1 VPDAVSRY
9 LLFLAETVTMLVALA
24 ALLVFV
30 AGLARRGRSRSR
42 LKVENLNDRF
52 EDLDLAMSAAL
63 QPGRAAK
70 HRRREARARRKA
82 RQREAAPSQRP
93 RVFVV
98 DFAGDPRAS
107 GVDALREELTA
118 ILSIATATAA
128 QPDEVL
134 VRLKNPGGFVHDQG
148 LAASQLLRVRTR
160 GIRLVVAVDTVAASG
175 GYLMAAV
182 ADRIVAA
189 PFAVVG
195 SIGVVTQVPNVHRLL
210 ERHGVDV
217 EQFTGGRFKRTVT
230 MLGPTTEEGRE
241 KLQEQIDEVHVLFK
255 DWVARY
261 RPQLDLE
268 QVGTGEYWYG
278 SRALE
283 LQLVDEV
290 STSDEYLL
298 AAAARADVF
307 RVSYTPQRG
316 PGQRLGSALSA
327 ARARLLDRTA

>member
-1 VPDAVSRY
+1 MSCY
-9 LLFLAETVTMLVALA
+9 LLFLAETITLLAALVAL
-24 ALLVFV
+24 LLFV
-30 AGLARRGRSRSR
+30 AGLARRGRGRGR

-52 EDLDLAMSAAL
+52 EDLGLAMRIAL
-63 QPGRAAK
+63 QPGKAAK
-70 HRRREARARRKA
+70 QRRREAKQRRKA
-82 RQREAAPSQRP
+82 DQRRTAKQRDAASSQRP

-118 ILSIATATAA
+118 ILATAGGS
-128 QPDEVL
+128 DEVL
-134 VRLKNPGGFVHDQG
+134 VRLKNPGGFVHEQG

-160 GIRLVVAVDTVAASG
+160 GVRLVVAVDTVAASG
-175 GYLMAAV
+175 GYLMACV

-217 EQFTGGRFKRTVT
+217 EQFTGGKFKRTVT
-230 MLGPTTEEGRE
+230 MLGPTTDEGRE

-268 QVGTGEYWYG
+268 QVATGEYWYG

-298 AAAARADVF
+298 AAAGRADVF
-307 RVSYTPQRG
+307 KVSYSPQRS
-316 PGQRLGSALSA
+316 PGQRLGSSLSA

>member
-1 VPDAVSRY
+1 MSRY
-9 LLFLAETVTMLVALA
+9 LLFLAETVTLVVALVV
-24 ALLVFV
+24 LLVVV
-30 AGLARRGRSRSR
+30 AGLARRGRARPR

-52 EDLDLAMSAAL
+52 EDLDLGLRAAL
-63 QPGRAAK
+63 EPGKAA
-70 HRRREARARRKA
+70 KA
-82 RQREAAPSQRP
+82 RQRESKQRRKARAAAPSGRP
-93 RVFVV
+93 RVFVL

-107 GVDALREELTA
+107 AVDGLRDEITA
-118 ILSIATATAA
+118 VLATAGER
-128 QPDEVL
+128 DEVL

-160 GIRLVVAVDTVAASG
+160 GVRLVISVDTVAASG
-175 GYLMAAV
+175 GYLMACV

-195 SIGVVTQVPNVHRLL
+195 SIGVVTQVPNVNRLL

-230 MLGPTTEEGRE
+230 MLGPTTDEGRE

-261 RPQLDLE
+261 RPQLDLD
-268 QVGTGEYWYG
+268 QVATGEYWYG

-283 LQLVDEV
+283 LQLVDEL

-307 RVSYTPQRG
+307 KVSYTPQRS
-316 PGQRLGSALSA
+316 PGQRLGSALSGV
-327 ARARLLDRTA
+327 RARLLDRTA